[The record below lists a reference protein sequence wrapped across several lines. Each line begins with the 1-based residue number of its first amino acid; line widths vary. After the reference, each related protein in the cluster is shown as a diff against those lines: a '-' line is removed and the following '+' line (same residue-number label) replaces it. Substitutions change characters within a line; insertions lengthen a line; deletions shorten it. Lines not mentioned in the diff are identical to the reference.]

1 MVATLEHLD
10 NLSPLSGYATFLF
23 INRLSYFFFRYV
35 WPWAKRVSIGHD
47 SYTCHS
53 YPYTKGF
60 PTQRKNEP
68 NNFVASVV
76 SENHTLW
83 EICPEECRPK
93 DHKDWTHC

>member
-1 MVATLEHLD
+1 MPSKVAKPRISKKTG
-10 NLSPLSGYATFLF
+10 SPSPKA
-23 INRLSYFFFRYV
+23 
-35 WPWAKRVSIGHD
+35 
-47 SYTCHS
+47 
-53 YPYTKGF
+53 TKGF

-93 DHKDWTHC
+93 DHLDWTHC